1 MMNMSPESIDIAEL
15 TITNYAIAQWAA
27 LGWELRVLALVALFG
42 GIFYLTYWL
51 FDKYVFVN
59 FLGD

>member
-1 MMNMSPESIDIAEL
+1 MMVSPENIDIAQL

-27 LGWELRVLALVALFG
+27 LGWEIRALALFVLFG
-42 GIFYLTYWL
+42 AVLGIIYWA
-51 FDKYVFVN
+51 FNKYVFVD

>member
-1 MMNMSPESIDIAEL
+1 MIMSPENIDVAQL

-27 LGWELRVLALVALFG
+27 LGWEIKALALLALFG
-42 GIFYLTYWL
+42 GMFYLMYWV
-51 FDKYVFVN
+51 FDKYVRVD

>member
-1 MMNMSPESIDIAEL
+1 MMMSPENIDISEL

-27 LGWELRVLALVALFG
+27 LGWEIKALALFTLFG
-42 GIFYLTYWL
+42 GIFYFIYWA
-51 FDKYVFVN
+51 FNKYVFVD